1 MLLSQS
7 PKSPWEVPLLAR
19 ILRYSLFATV
29 LFAALI
35 LPLPAASETPPPVI
49 EVTLSLTDLP
59 TPVVNVTVPEQDAPT
74 VNVTVPEQP
83 APVVNV
89 AAPVIPPFPDI
100 PAPVVN
106 VEQAAT
112 PEPEVIYQD
121 REVEVEKIVEVRTC
135 LDFEELP
142 YFDLANALTVAFPG
156 EPWSLSGSHY
166 NGLVWHGET
175 PQPDMTAIIGG
186 WLAHLESHC

>member
-1 MLLSQS
+1 MS
-7 PKSPWEVPLLAR
+7 K
-19 ILRYSLFATV
+19 ILRYT
-29 LFAALI
+29 I
-35 LPLPAASETPPPVI
+35 PAAILLAVIATPRQATTQAEPPVI

-59 TPVVNVTVPEQDAPT
+59 APV

-89 AAPVIPPFPDI
+89 EAPAPTEQAPPVVNIEVPEFPAI

-106 VEQAAT
+106 VESAPA
-112 PEPEVIYQD
+112 PEPEIIYQD
-121 REVEVEKIVEVRTC
+121 REVERIVEIPSC
-135 LDFEELP
+135 LDYEQLP

-166 NGLVWHGET
+166 PGLVWHGEGEK
-175 PQPDMTAIIGG
+175 PDMTAIIGG
-186 WLAHLESHC
+186 WLSHLETEC